1 MARIKRSVNALKKR
15 RKVLKSA
22 KGYYGTR
29 SRHYRVAKQTVMR
42 AMSHAFVGRK
52 LKKRQYRRMWIVRIN
67 AAARMNGIS
76 YSVLMNGLKKA
87 GIEMNRKMLAELAV
101 NDKAAFA
108 QLTETA
114 KKALA

>member
-1 MARIKRSVNALKKR
+1 MARIKRSVNAMKKR

-42 AMSHAFVGRK
+42 AQSHAFRGRK
-52 LKKRQYRRMWIVRIN
+52 LKKREFRRMWIVRIN
-67 AAARMNGIS
+67 AAARMNGVS

-87 GIEMNRKMLAELAV
+87 GININRKLLAELAYS
-101 NDKAAFA
+101 DPAAF
-108 QLTETA
+108 TELVNKA
-114 KKALA
+114 KSA

>member
-15 RKVLKSA
+15 RKVLQSA

-42 AMSHAFVGRK
+42 AMSHAFTGRK
-52 LKKRQYRRMWIVRIN
+52 IKKRQYRRMWIVRIN

-76 YSVLMNGLKKA
+76 YSVLMSGLKKA
-87 GIEMNRKMLAELAV
+87 GIEVNRKVLAELAL
-101 NDKAAFA
+101 NDPAAF
-108 QLTETA
+108 TELVNKA
-114 KKALA
+114 KKAG